1 MIFELSDVAADI
13 VFGAWPGEYS
23 KDNREIIL
31 RRKEDLFE
39 WLRTL
44 IANLP
49 HALSHQVNEKCEAIR
64 ERYRGLERGWLDV
77 RDAEQQRAWTQDVQ
91 AKCNERAELSMKTI
105 RQGLRL
111 LGLGELGE
119 TLLDIFQRINE
130 TYAREWDNA
139 SSEERG
145 RIQEEMADLL
155 SLRLKDFSK
164 QLPLKE
170 LDAANRKVE
179 ETMGPLWPALSPE
192 EQKSLSLGFHLMDYE
207 HLHSF
212 SALSLGLAVENCL
225 SSRVFTRI
233 RDALKDIVV
242 TRPLTVEEDDYIEN
256 QLLPYFNGK
265 KGHLMLGQMVGAFNR
280 AMKNEKSSSRPCGSV
295 LADYLA
301 TLPAAGI
308 FLHCGKSL
316 RKARSAALEKITELR
331 NGSAHAIHPPT
342 EDSLRWL
349 WDHVAVHPDLAF
361 FRYFVETVQ

>member
-1 MIFELSDVAADI
+1 M
-13 VFGAWPGEYS
+13 Y
-23 KDNREIIL
+23 
-31 RRKEDLFE
+31 
-39 WLRTL
+39 
-44 IANLP
+44 
-49 HALSHQVNEKCEAIR
+49 
-64 ERYRGLERGWLDV
+64 
-77 RDAEQQRAWTQDVQ
+77 
-91 AKCNERAELSMKTI
+91 
-105 RQGLRL
+105 
-111 LGLGELGE
+111 
-119 TLLDIFQRINE
+119 IFQEINE

-179 ETMGPLWPALSPE
+179 ETLGPLWPALSPE